1 MSSDLQSE
9 PRVGSADTGP
19 ILTSFQHE
27 VRREGH
33 IVATLQARE
42 TGSSFA
48 VETVVFPV
56 TRPAGAPG
64 LTRPFAF
71 ASLEHARRFVD
82 EALVA
87 FEYLGC
93 SVA

>member
-1 MSSDLQSE
+1 M
-9 PRVGSADTGP
+9 GSADAGP
-19 ILTSFQHE
+19 TRTLFQHE

-33 IVATLQARE
+33 VVATLQARE
-42 TGSSFA
+42 AESGIA

-56 TRPAGAPG
+56 TRLAGEPG
-64 LTRPFAF
+64 MTRPFAF